1 MRATSFRTRRNQHH
15 AAGALACAQ
24 RCSDVAAR
32 AVVATVVTRP
42 TVRNARQTS
51 RRIVT
56 PPEQG
61 RATAAGNMS
70 RRFGRWFQRYVCEQ
84 TDTLITVLR
93 FPAVGGLIIFN
104 HLPVLVASNKK
115 KEKEQH
121 KQKGN
126 KAVIYRRL
134 RPRCCHLWTGSYL
147 KRPKSRSVRT
157 QTNTGHA

>member
-1 MRATSFRTRRNQHH
+1 MERNYVTSLSPYEGIAKYVRATSFRTRRNQHH

-61 RATAAGNMS
+61 RATAAGNMF
-70 RRFGRWFQRYVCEQ
+70 RRYGR
-84 TDTLITVLR
+84 
-93 FPAVGGLIIFN
+93 
-104 HLPVLVASNKK
+104 
-115 KEKEQH
+115 
-121 KQKGN
+121 
-126 KAVIYRRL
+126 
-134 RPRCCHLWTGSYL
+134 
-147 KRPKSRSVRT
+147 
-157 QTNTGHA
+157 